1 MTVYLDYNATAP
13 VRPEAK
19 EAVLRA
25 LEIGGNPSSVHAA
38 GRAARSLIEAA
49 RAQVAELIA
58 VKPGSITFT
67 SGGTESNALA
77 IESAVAAGHD
87 RILLGAS
94 EHGAVSENVRAAG
107 VPVEVWPVDADG
119 VADLAW
125 LRAELAKGGRPLVCL
140 MLANNETGV
149 IQPVAQAAALV
160 REAGGWLH
168 VDAVQAAGK
177 IAIDFN
183 ALGADTLALAA
194 HKIGGPFGVG
204 ALAAGP
210 RATLVRRLH
219 GGGQERG
226 RRAGAENLSGI
237 AGFGAAC
244 DAARRDLDAIAA
256 QAAWRDDLQARV
268 EASGAVILGKNAPRL
283 PQTLGFAAP
292 GFGAYMQVMM
302 LDLNGVMISAG
313 PACSSGKMKP
323 SDVVAAM
330 GRAELAP
337 YAIRVSGGWGTTDE
351 DWRLAGDVWMRMFH
365 RYLAG
370 RGKGLAEMFQS
381 GNARGVA

>member
-1 MTVYLDYNATAP
+1 VTVYLDYNATAP

-19 EAVLRA
+19 AAVVRA

-49 RAQVAELIA
+49 RAQVADLIA

-77 IESAVAAGHD
+77 IESAVAAGFD
-87 RILLGAS
+87 RILLGAT
-94 EHGAVSENVRAAG
+94 EHGAVSENVRATG
-107 VPVEVWPVDADG
+107 GPVEVWPVNADG

-125 LRAELAKGGRPLVCL
+125 LSQALGRGGRPLVCL

-149 IQPVAQAAALV
+149 IQPVAETAALV

-237 AGFGAAC
+237 AGFGAAAE
-244 DAARRDLDAIAA
+244 AAVRDLDAIAA
-256 QAAWRDDLQARV
+256 QAGWRDALQDRV
-268 EASGAVILGKNAPRL
+268 EAAGAVVLGKGAPRL

-292 GFGAYMQVMM
+292 GFDAQMQVMG
-302 LDLNGVMISAG
+302 LDLAGVMISAG

-323 SDVVAAM
+323 SDVVTAM
-330 GRAELAP
+330 GQADLAP
-337 YAIRVSGGWGTTDE
+337 FAIRISGGWASTQA
-351 DWRLAGDVWMRMFH
+351 DWARAGDAWLEA
-365 RYLAG
+365 Y
-370 RGKGLAEMFQS
+370 
-381 GNARGVA
+381 ARHSARRKEVA

>member
-1 MTVYLDYNATAP
+1 MTAVYLDYNATAP

-19 EAVLRA
+19 AAVVRA

-49 RAQVAELIA
+49 RAQVAALIA
-58 VKPGSITFT
+58 VIPGSITFT

-77 IESAVAAGHD
+77 IDSAVAAGCD
-87 RILLGAS
+87 RILLGAT

-107 VPVEVWPVDADG
+107 VPVEVWPVDAEG

-125 LRAELAKGGRPLVCL
+125 LAQALKAGGKPLVCL

-149 IQPVAQAAALV
+149 IQPVAEASALV

-183 ALGADTLALAA
+183 ALGADTMALAA

-210 RATLVRRLH
+210 RATLSRRLH

-226 RRAGAENLSGI
+226 RRAGAENLTGI
-237 AGFGAAC
+237 AGFGAAA
-244 DAARRDLDAIAA
+244 DAARRDLVAIAA
-256 QAAWRDDLQARV
+256 QSLWRDALQNRV
-268 EASGAVILGKNAPRL
+268 EAAGAVILGKGAPRL
-283 PQTLGFAAP
+283 AQTLGFAVA
-292 GFGAYMQVMM
+292 GFDAQMQVMGM
-302 LDLNGVMISAG
+302 DLAGVMISAG

-330 GRAELAP
+330 GRPDLAP
-337 YAIRVSGGWGTTDE
+337 GAIRISGGWGSSE
-351 DWRLAGDVWMRMFH
+351 ADWVAAGDAWLELF
-365 RYLAG
+365 
-370 RGKGLAEMFQS
+370 
-381 GNARGVA
+381 ARHAARRKEVA

>member
-19 EAVLRA
+19 AAVVRA
-25 LEIGGNPSSVHAA
+25 LEVGGNPSSVHAA
-38 GRAARSLIEAA
+38 GRAARSLIETA
-49 RAQVAELIA
+49 RGEVADLVA

-77 IESAVAAGHD
+77 IESAVAAGFD
-87 RILLGAS
+87 RILLGAT
-94 EHGAVSENVRAAG
+94 EHGAVAENVRAAG

-125 LRAELAKGGRPLVCL
+125 LAQALAKGGKPLVCL

-149 IQPVAQAAALV
+149 IQPVAEAAVLV

-177 IAIDFN
+177 MAIDFN

-237 AGFGAAC
+237 AGFGAAAE
-244 DAARRDLDAIAA
+244 AATRDLAVLAV
-256 QAAWRDDLQARV
+256 QAAWRDALQDRV
-268 EASGAVILGKNAPRL
+268 ETAGAVILGKGAPRL

-292 GFGAYMQVMM
+292 GFDAQMQVMAM
-302 LDLNGVMISAG
+302 DLAGVMISAG

-330 GRAELAP
+330 GRADLAP
-337 YAIRVSGGWGTTDE
+337 CAIRISGGWGSTQA
-351 DWRLAGDVWMRMFH
+351 DWTRAGDVWLEA
-365 RYLAG
+365 Y
-370 RGKGLAEMFQS
+370 
-381 GNARGVA
+381 ARHSARRKEVA

>member
-1 MTVYLDYNATAP
+1 VTVYLDYNATAP

-19 EAVLRA
+19 AAVVRA

-49 RAQVAELIA
+49 RAQVAAFVA
-58 VKPGSITFT
+58 VLPGSITFT

-77 IESAVAAGHD
+77 IESAVAAGFD
-87 RILLGAS
+87 RILLGAT
-94 EHGAVSENVRAAG
+94 EHGAVAENVRASG
-107 VPVEVWPVDADG
+107 VPVEVWPVDAEG
-119 VADLAW
+119 VADLGW
-125 LRAELAKGGRPLVCL
+125 LAEALAKGGKPLVCL

-160 REAGGWLH
+160 RDAGGWLH

-177 IAIDFN
+177 ITIDFN

-244 DAARRDLDAIAA
+244 EAAARDLDAIAG
-256 QAAWRDDLQARV
+256 QAAWRDALQARV
-268 EASGAVILGKNAPRL
+268 EAAGATVLGKGAPRL

-292 GFGAYMQVMM
+292 GFDAQMQVMG
-302 LDLNGVMISAG
+302 LDLAGVMISAG
-313 PACSSGKMKP
+313 PACSSGTMKP

-330 GRAELAP
+330 GRADLAP
-337 YAIRVSGGWGTTDE
+337 FAIRISGGWGSAE
-351 DWRLAGDVWMRMFH
+351 KDWIRAGDVWLEA
-365 RYLAG
+365 Y
-370 RGKGLAEMFQS
+370 
-381 GNARGVA
+381 ARHTARRKEVA

>member
-19 EAVLRA
+19 DAVVRA

-38 GRAARSLIEAA
+38 GRAARSLIEAS
-49 RAQVAELIA
+49 RAQVATL
-58 VKPGSITFT
+58 VGVLPGSITFT

-77 IESAVAAGHD
+77 IESAVAAGYD
-87 RILLGAS
+87 RILLGAT
-94 EHGAVSENVRAAG
+94 EHGAVSGNVRAAG

-125 LRAELAKGGRPLVCL
+125 LALALARGGKPLVCL

-149 IQPVAQAAALV
+149 IQPVAEASALV
-160 REAGGWLH
+160 RAAGGWLH

-183 ALGADTLALAA
+183 AQGADTLALAA
-194 HKIGGPFGVG
+194 HKLGGPFGVG

-226 RRAGAENLSGI
+226 RRAGAENLTGI

-244 DAARRDLDAIAA
+244 DTAARDLDAIAA
-256 QAAWRDDLQARV
+256 QMGWRDALQDRV
-268 EASGAVILGKNAPRL
+268 EAVGATILGKGAPRL
-283 PQTLGFAAP
+283 PQTLGFAVA
-292 GFGAYMQVMM
+292 GFDAQMQVMG
-302 LDLNGVMISAG
+302 LDLAGVMISAG

-323 SDVVAAM
+323 SDVVTAM
-330 GRAELAP
+330 GRADLAP
-337 YAIRVSGGWGTTDE
+337 AAIRISGGWDSSE
-351 DWRLAGDVWMRMFH
+351 QDWIRAGDVWLEA
-365 RYLAG
+365 Y
-370 RGKGLAEMFQS
+370 
-381 GNARGVA
+381 ARHTARRKEVA

>member
-19 EAVLRA
+19 AAVVRS

-38 GRAARSLIEAA
+38 GRAARSLIEVA
-49 RAQVAELIA
+49 RAQVADLIA

-77 IESAVAAGHD
+77 IESAVAAGFD
-87 RILLGAS
+87 RILLGAT

-125 LRAELAKGGRPLVCL
+125 LTQTLAKGGKPLVCL

-149 IQPVAQAAALV
+149 IQPVAEAAALV

-177 IAIDFN
+177 MAIDFN

-237 AGFGAAC
+237 AGFGAAAE
-244 DAARRDLDAIAA
+244 AAVRDLDTIAT
-256 QAAWRDDLQARV
+256 QATWRDALQDRV
-268 EASGAVILGKNAPRL
+268 EAAGAVILGKDAPRL

-292 GFGAYMQVMM
+292 GFDAQMQVMGM
-302 LDLNGVMISAG
+302 DLAGVMISAG

-330 GRAELAP
+330 GRADLAP
-337 YAIRVSGGWGTTDE
+337 SAIRISGGWNTGE
-351 DWRLAGDVWMRMFH
+351 ADWNRAGDAWLDL
-365 RYLAG
+365 Y
-370 RGKGLAEMFQS
+370 
-381 GNARGVA
+381 ARHAARRKEVA

>member
-19 EAVLRA
+19 DAVARA

-38 GRAARSLIEAA
+38 GRAARSLIEAS
-49 RAQVAELIA
+49 RAQVAGLVA
-58 VKPGSITFT
+58 VLPGSITFT

-77 IESAVAAGHD
+77 IESAVAAGYD
-87 RILLGAS
+87 RILLGAT

-107 VPVEVWPVDADG
+107 VPVEIWPVDAEG

-125 LRAELAKGGRPLVCL
+125 LAEALGKGGRPLVCL

-149 IQPVAQAAALV
+149 IQPVAQASALV
-160 REAGGWLH
+160 RAANGWLH

-177 IAIDFN
+177 MAIDFN

-237 AGFGAAC
+237 AGFGAAA
-244 DAARRDLDAIAA
+244 DAAVRDLDAIAA
-256 QAAWRDDLQARV
+256 QAAWRDALQDRV
-268 EASGAVILGKNAPRL
+268 EAAGATILGKGAPRL
-283 PQTLGFAAP
+283 PQTLGFAAA
-292 GFGAYMQVMM
+292 GFDAQMQVMG
-302 LDLNGVMISAG
+302 LDLAGVMISAG

-323 SDVVAAM
+323 SEVVAAM
-330 GRAELAP
+330 GRADLASA
-337 YAIRVSGGWGTTDE
+337 AIRISGGWDSLE
-351 DWRLAGDVWMRMFH
+351 QDWIRAGDVWLEA
-365 RYLAG
+365 Y
-370 RGKGLAEMFQS
+370 
-381 GNARGVA
+381 ARHSARRKEVA